1 MNRSDIISI
10 DFDWQ
15 DRHEADAWQVY
26 MDAKNQGKKT
36 VNFSKNKNISGF
48 LGHLA
53 VERAIERLNLPY
65 TSSRLVKFK
74 HGDTYD
80 ILFEDYSIEVKG
92 LFGDLSEQ
100 YFFNEKLFVFDHHQ
114 RKNETHYCWVVI
126 DRDRSAGHIYGTME
140 ADWFWESAQ
149 PGVIPASEKVPVPLA
164 YHYIISRDLRP
175 LNKLLLHVV

>member
-1 MNRSDIISI
+1 MKRADIITV
-10 DFDWQ
+10 DFSWQ
-15 DRHEADAWQVY
+15 DVQEAENWQAY
-26 MDAKNQGKKT
+26 MDSKNQGRKT
-36 VNFSKNKNISGF
+36 VNFSSNKNISGF

-126 DRDRSAGHIYGTME
+126 DRDRGAGHIYGTME
-140 ADWFWESAQ
+140 ADWFWESSQ
-149 PGVIPASEKVPVPLA
+149 PGVIPASAKVRKALP